1 MKKLAALMMLLACL
15 LPCQAAG
22 SEELSLPAKGAV
34 LIDGASGRVLFAQN
48 ADTPYPM
55 ASTTKI
61 MTCLLAVETCSP
73 EEIVTAGP
81 NAEGVPGTSIYLTE
95 GEQLTMRDMLYGLML
110 RSGNDAA
117 VAIAEHIAGSVDAFS
132 QMMDARA
139 RELGANATYKNP
151 HGLDA
156 EGHEASALALAL
168 IAREGLQNDW
178 FREIVSTQR
187 MTIPWSTSEY
197 NRLLVNKNKLLSSY
211 EGALGVKTG
220 FTSKAG
226 RCLVFAAER
235 DGLTLI
241 GAVLNDYTWFD
252 DARTLLDWGFEN
264 YTLLTAASAGKTMAA
279 LPITG
284 GAEKSVDIVAAEAL
298 TSAARAGEAHEIA
311 LNLPESL
318 PAPCEAG
325 QIVGTATLLIDGEA
339 VANTNLLCAASVEE
353 GGFWNML
360 KKALG
365 LWSVAGRSHQ
375 LAIRAA

>member
-1 MKKLAALMMLLACL
+1 MKKFAALMVLLACL

-34 LIDGASGRVLFAQN
+34 LIDGDSGRVLFAQN

-61 MTCLLAVETCSP
+61 MTCLIAVETCSP
-73 EEIVTAGP
+73 EETVTAGP

-132 QMMDARA
+132 QMMNERA
-139 RELGANATYKNP
+139 RELGADATYKNP

-156 EGHEASALALAL
+156 EGHAASARALAL
-168 IAREGLQNDW
+168 IAREGLQNEW
-178 FREIVSTQR
+178 FRETVSTQR
-187 MTIPWSTSEY
+187 ITIPWSTSEY

-241 GAVLNDYTWFD
+241 GAVRNDYTWFD

-264 YTLLTAASAGKTMAA
+264 YTLLTAASAGETLAT
-279 LPITG
+279 LPVTG
-284 GAEKSVDIVAAEAL
+284 GTQKNVDIVAAEAL
-298 TSAARAGEAHEIA
+298 TSAARAGEAHEIV
-311 LNLPESL
+311 LDL
-318 PAPCEAG
+318 PAALHAPLESG
-325 QIVGTATLLIDGEA
+325 QAVGTATLLIADEP
-339 VANTNLLCAASVEE
+339 VAEIELLCAGTV
-353 GGFWNML
+353 
-360 KKALG
+360 
-365 LWSVAGRSHQ
+365 
-375 LAIRAA
+375 

>member
-1 MKKLAALMMLLACL
+1 MKKFAALMVLLACL

-34 LIDGASGRVLFAQN
+34 LIDGDSGRVLFAQN

-61 MTCLLAVETCSP
+61 MTCLIAVETCSP
-73 EEIVTAGP
+73 EETVTAGP

-132 QMMDARA
+132 QMMNERA
-139 RELGANATYKNP
+139 RELGADATYKNP

-156 EGHEASALALAL
+156 EGHAASARALAL
-168 IAREGLQNDW
+168 IAREGLQNEW
-178 FREIVSTQR
+178 FRETVSTQR
-187 MTIPWSTSEY
+187 ITIPWSTSEY

-298 TSAARAGEAHEIA
+298 TSAARAGEAHEIV
-311 LNLPESL
+311 LDL
-318 PAPCEAG
+318 PAALHAPLESG
-325 QIVGTATLLIDGEA
+325 QAVGTATLLIADEP
-339 VANTNLLCAASVEE
+339 VAEIELLCAGTVEE

-360 KKALG
+360 KKAFG
-365 LWSVAGRSHQ
+365 LWSVAG
-375 LAIRAA
+375 

>member
-73 EEIVTAGP
+73 EEIVTAGS

-264 YTLLTAASAGKTMAA
+264 YTLLTAASAGKTMAT

-284 GAEKSVDIVAAEAL
+284 GAEKSVDIVAAEDLA
-298 TSAARAGEAHEIA
+298 SAARAGEAHEIA

-339 VANTNLLCAASVEE
+339 MASTDLLCAASVEE

-365 LWSVAGRSHQ
+365 LWSVAG
-375 LAIRAA
+375 